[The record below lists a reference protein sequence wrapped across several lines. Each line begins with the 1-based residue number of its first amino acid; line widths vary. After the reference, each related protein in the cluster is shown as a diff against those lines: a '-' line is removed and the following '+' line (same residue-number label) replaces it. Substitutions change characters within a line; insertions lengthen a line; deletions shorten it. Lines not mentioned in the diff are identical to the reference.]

1 MKYIRLLLC
10 MLAVCFAFL
19 LFTACSQK
27 NIPQENVSQNEG
39 FGGEIFYFLG
49 SFIPSDARDAD
60 LITDEISS
68 ETVSVE
74 GIEEEVMFAQC
85 KKVVENYNCRIVCQP
100 GFGPYSTNAQFAA
113 AYAAGIQQGDFIS
126 TDNNTLL
133 DLYQSGLL
141 VDLDS
146 IEALNLEDTEK
157 WGVYSLRTATTSRG
171 VLYAIPM
178 QGSRY
183 MPIFKSYNGAF
194 FYNSELYDTFDMDMT
209 PKEMVEQGKISASHA
224 RTIAVAQDPSA
235 LAHQIIEKNISVAD
249 TEKMV
254 RGTAR
259 RSTSRAYASK
269 TIDADTVRDIES
281 KISAALKVPVK
292 LQERRGGAGQIVL
305 SFSTRTQM
313 QELVDKL
320 VADKQ

>member
-1 MKYIRLLLC
+1 MGRGLADLTQEMGNIPDISILTGAERVVVKQIPLAQIAPNPDQPRKTFTESELSDLAASIREKGVLQPILLRAVSGRPYMYEIVAGERRFRASKLAGLTDIPALIKQITPENAMEIALIENVQRENLNPIEESNAYKNIMEKCGYELSDVARLIGKSESYIR
-10 MLAVCFAFL
+10 
-19 LFTACSQK
+19 
-27 NIPQENVSQNEG
+27 NIMR
-39 FGGEIFYFLG
+39 L
-49 SFIPSDARDAD
+49 D
-60 LITDEISS
+60 
-68 ETVSVE
+68 
-74 GIEEEVMFAQC
+74 
-85 KKVVENYNCRIVCQP
+85 
-100 GFGPYSTNAQFAA
+100 
-113 AYAAGIQQGDFIS
+113 
-126 TDNNTLL
+126 TLPP
-133 DLYQSGLL
+133 D
-141 VDLDS
+141 V
-146 IEALNLEDTEK
+146 
-157 WGVYSLRTATTSRG
+157 
-171 VLYAIPM
+171 
-178 QGSRY
+178 
-183 MPIFKSYNGAF
+183 
-194 FYNSELYDTFDMDMT
+194 
-209 PKEMVEQGKISASHA
+209 KEMVEQGKISASHA

>member
-1 MKYIRLLLC
+1 MGRGLADLTQEMGNIPDISILTGAERVVVKQIPLAQIAPNPDQPRKTFTESELSDLAASIKEKGVLQPILLRAVSGRPYMYEIVAGERRFRASKLAGLTEIPALIKQITPENAMEIALIENVQRENLNPIEESNAYKNIMEKCGYELSDVARLIGKSESYIR
-10 MLAVCFAFL
+10 
-19 LFTACSQK
+19 
-27 NIPQENVSQNEG
+27 NIMR
-39 FGGEIFYFLG
+39 L
-49 SFIPSDARDAD
+49 D
-60 LITDEISS
+60 
-68 ETVSVE
+68 
-74 GIEEEVMFAQC
+74 
-85 KKVVENYNCRIVCQP
+85 
-100 GFGPYSTNAQFAA
+100 
-113 AYAAGIQQGDFIS
+113 
-126 TDNNTLL
+126 TLPP
-133 DLYQSGLL
+133 D
-141 VDLDS
+141 V
-146 IEALNLEDTEK
+146 
-157 WGVYSLRTATTSRG
+157 
-171 VLYAIPM
+171 
-178 QGSRY
+178 
-183 MPIFKSYNGAF
+183 
-194 FYNSELYDTFDMDMT
+194 
-209 PKEMVEQGKISASHA
+209 KEMVEQGKISASHA